1 MSRTA
6 RVATPAE
13 GAPQPTICV
22 PVTFDGGAAFI
33 AESIPKALVDHTLPR
48 TFPKEWCEQQGLKEE
63 PGSAA
68 VIRSFNGSSVALI
81 SLDATYNK
89 LEHYR
94 LAGAAAVRVA
104 RDTNLAFFLPIDS
117 IEEPGEAAQ
126 ALVEGALLSAY
137 RFKKSDD
144 VPATFDVVPL
154 GSPLPSIETHDE
166 VVEGVTRGVVVADGV
181 NWAKRLIDTPP
192 GDMTPKELAKQVVKR
207 LKDDPNVEVDVWTE
221 SKIREERLGGLLGV
235 GAGSVQ
241 PTRLVYA
248 TYEPKGKDLVHVV
261 LVGKGVTFDSGGL
274 SIKSG
279 AGMMTMKT
287 DMSGSAIVMTALS
300 IASRLGLEL
309 RVTAIAP
316 MTENLP
322 SDRAT
327 KPGDVLTIRN
337 GLTIEVLN
345 TDAEG
350 RLILADGLSLAVEA
364 NPDAI
369 VDVATLTGAQ
379 VVALG
384 DEVGAMYVTTEEL
397 ADYFSAA
404 SARSGEVLWRMPL
417 AASYE
422 THIDSDVAD
431 MKNIGKTGQAGSI
444 SAALLLQRFTDG
456 RPWVHLD
463 IAGPARAEGSR
474 GYVTKGATA
483 FSARTIVEFLSAVA
497 AEANGIGD
505 DETAEDVVTDTEV
518 IAGSTVESEGDG
530 DSEGEVDSDS
540 DIDSDSDSDSDSGS
554 QGEG

>member
-13 GAPQPTICV
+13 GASQPTLCV
-22 PVTFDGGAAFI
+22 PVTFDGGAAFV
-33 AESIPKALVDHTLPR
+33 AESVPLALADHPLPR
-48 TFPKEWCEQQGLKEE
+48 TFSKEWCDQHGLKEE
-63 PGSAA
+63 PGSAT
-68 VIRSFNGSSVALI
+68 VIRSFDGSSVALI
-81 SLDATYNK
+81 SLDSTYNK

-104 RDTNLAFFLPIDS
+104 RDTDVAFFLPTDG
-117 IEEPGEAAQ
+117 IEEPGDAAQ

-137 RFKKSDD
+137 RFKKSED
-144 VPATFDVVPL
+144 VDAAFHVVPL

-166 VVEGVTRGVVVADGV
+166 VVEGVARGAVVAGGV
-181 NWAKRLIDTPP
+181 NWAKRLIDSPP
-192 GDMTPKELAKQVVKR
+192 GNMPPKELAKQVTKR
-207 LKDDPNVEVDVWTE
+207 LKDDPDVTVDVWTE
-221 SKIREERLGGLLGV
+221 SRIREERLGGLLGV
-235 GAGSVQ
+235 GAGSAQ

-248 TYEPKGKDLVHVV
+248 TYNPKGKDLAHIV

-274 SIKSG
+274 SLKTG
-279 AGMMTMKT
+279 VGMMTMKT
-287 DMSGSAIVMTALS
+287 DMTGSAIVMTALS
-300 IASRLGLEL
+300 IASRLGLAV

-337 GLTIEVLN
+337 GMTIEVLN

-384 DEVGAMYVTTEEL
+384 DEVGALYATTEEL
-397 ADYFSAA
+397 ADYFVDA
-404 SARSGEVLWRMPL
+404 SQRSGEALWRMPL
-417 AASYE
+417 PSSYE
-422 THIDSDVAD
+422 SHIDSDVAD

-444 SAALLLQRFTDG
+444 AGALLLQRFTDG

-463 IAGPARAEGSR
+463 IAGPARAEASR

-497 AEANGIGD
+497 SATNGFHEEVDEGD
-505 DETAEDVVTDTEV
+505 D
-518 IAGSTVESEGDG
+518 
-530 DSEGEVDSDS
+530 
-540 DIDSDSDSDSDSGS
+540 
-554 QGEG
+554 